1 MRVSGKSRHVAS
13 SRATTAVSGCVPAL
27 HMLKVVS
34 TLSSSLSVATHQ
46 KRKGNGGREALLLV
60 ASMRELLPSP
70 WLLFLR
76 VEAPVKSNLQTWVLV
91 GGLMSCHSKLRT
103 MFVAAVGVYCSPR
116 PYNRSI
122 FLRSSPDA
130 CCSAAEL
137 LLYVRLRLSTT
148 ASTSLRLLAAGR
160 MGWND

>member
-60 ASMRELLPSP
+60 ASMRELLRRHGCCFRGWKRLSSQIYRLGS
-70 WLLFLR
+70 W
-76 VEAPVKSNLQTWVLV
+76 S
-91 GGLMSCHSKLRT
+91 GGSCHVTRNSERCLWLPWVCT
-103 MFVAAVGVYCSPR
+103 AVHD
-116 PYNRSI
+116 I
-122 FLRSSPDA
+122 
-130 CCSAAEL
+130 
-137 LLYVRLRLSTT
+137 
-148 ASTSLRLLAAGR
+148 
-160 MGWND
+160 